1 MGRRSGGS
9 GGWEMGSGE
18 GMGVGVGVKVRV
30 RERGVVW
37 CGYELVSDNVSLDVH
52 IIIYFPM
59 S

>member
-1 MGRRSGGS
+1 MGRWSGGS

-18 GMGVGVGVKVRV
+18 GMGVGVGWKF
-30 RERGVVW
+30 EFEGVVW